1 MIEPDSSS
9 VDAVTSNLVKL
20 AVGIGSPEH
29 LARVQK
35 QRLGED
41 SEAGRGGKLVH
52 ITRNRPRRSAEL
64 LAGGSI
70 YWVIKGRIRVRQR
83 LLDIEIDT
91 DPEGRGL
98 CRLVLDPRLVGVE
111 AWRCRAF
118 QGWRY
123 LAPDNTPRDLGAD
136 AAGGT
141 LPGALATELRELGL
155 L

>member
-1 MIEPDSSS
+1 MIEPNNPL
-9 VDAVTSNLVKL
+9 AAAATPNLVKL
-20 AVGIGSPEH
+20 AVGVGTPEH
-29 LARVQK
+29 LACVQK
-35 QRLGED
+35 RRLSEAC
-41 SEAGRGGKLVH
+41 EAGRGGKLFH
-52 ITRNRPRRSAEL
+52 ITRNKPRRSAEL

-83 LLDIEIDT
+83 LLGIEVDT
-91 DPEGRGL
+91 DPEGRRL
-98 CRLVLDPRLVGVE
+98 CRLVLAPRLVEVE

>member
-1 MIEPDSSS
+1 MSGPNGPPADSTPLNMI
-9 VDAVTSNLVKL
+9 KL

-29 LARVQK
+29 LARVQ
-35 QRLGED
+35 QRRL
-41 SEAGRGGKLVH
+41 SEAREAGGSGKLCH

-70 YWVIKGRIRVRQR
+70 YWVIKGRIRARQR
-83 LLDIEIDT
+83 LLDVETDT
-91 DPEGRGL
+91 DTDGRTL
-98 CRLVLDPRLVGVE
+98 CRLVLDTRLVAVE

-123 LAPDNTPRDLGAD
+123 LALDDSPPDLGMET
-136 AAGGT
+136 AGGT